1 MPELRMVPLA
11 KVPSGFHARV
21 LAARLGS
28 EGVVTQLRGGGV
40 DGPYPMGAVEVL
52 VDEPDL
58 ALARELLLVDEVESA
73 FDDDDGIDA
82 DGPGRVVQVSLWLA
96 LLLVLALVVQAYVST
111 VA

>member
-1 MPELRMVPLA
+1 MVTVA
-11 KVPSGFHARV
+11 RVASGFHARV

-58 ALARELLLVDEVESA
+58 ELARELLLVDEVESA
-73 FDDDDGIDA
+73 FDDDPDGFDA
-82 DGPGRVVQVSLWLA
+82 DACARPVPVSLWIA
-96 LLLVLALVVQAYVST
+96 VVLVLALVVQTYVT
-111 VA
+111 ALA

>member
-1 MPELRMVPLA
+1 MVPLA

-40 DGPYPMGAVEVL
+40 DGPYPMGPVEVL

-58 ALARELLLVDEVESA
+58 ALARELLLLDEVESA
-73 FDDDDGIDA
+73 FDDDGGM

-96 LLLVLALVVQAYVST
+96 LLVVVALVVQAYVNT